1 MLFVYDRKAVIYR
14 KVGWKQPLLILSA
27 TALLS
32 AMSTF
37 WFGYGER
44 VYEGVFNVY
53 LNKPKFSEER
63 LIAKLK
69 ELNVKYPHIALAQA
83 RVESANYTSTI
94 FKENNNLFG
103 MKQAR
108 SRINLAK
115 GTNRS
120 HATYASWE
128 DSVIDYAFWCATYAN
143 KCRNEDDF
151 FNLLSSYA
159 EADYYESALRK
170 AIENNDLKSKFK

>member
-1 MLFVYDRKAVIYR
+1 MFFVYDRKAVLYR
-14 KVGWKQPLLILSA
+14 KVGWGQPLLILAA
-27 TALLS
+27 TAFISALS
-32 AMSTF
+32 AF
-37 WFGYGER
+37 GFGYGER
-44 VYEGVFNVY
+44 VYEGIVNVY
-53 LNKPKFSEER
+53 LHEPKFSEER
-63 LIAKLK
+63 LVAKLK

-108 SRINLAK
+108 IRINLAK

-120 HATYASWE
+120 HAYYASWE
-128 DSVIDYAFWCATYAN
+128 DSVLDYAFWCATYAN